1 MADFS
6 KRLEAAGQRLFRDRL
21 RCLQVNVGYRC
32 NLECSHCHV
41 AGGPQRAESMS
52 GAVMAAVLDFAKRI
66 GVSEIDIT
74 GGAPEMNPNLSEF
87 IAYCRQIPSVKRL
100 LLRTNLVI
108 WDEPGYESMPEFFAA
123 NKVELVASLPHYLEQ
138 EADQQRGQWVHRRSI
153 AMLQRL
159 NALGYG
165 RPESKLLLHLV
176 YNPLGAYLPRPQSE
190 LEAEYHD
197 QLNKEYGIAFNSLF
211 TITNMPIGRFRKQLE
226 KEGLFGDYMGLLKDN
241 MNQGNLPQVM
251 CRTTLSVNWEGQV
264 FDCDF
269 NQMLK
274 LQGANGSAH
283 ISDIDPSQLAGQLI
297 ATGDHCFACVAGLG
311 SSCQGSLV

>member
-1 MADFS
+1 MTDFS
-6 KRLEAAGQRLFRDRL
+6 KRIEAAGQRLVRDRL
-21 RCLQVNVGYRC
+21 HCLQVNVGYRC

-52 GAVMAAVLDFAKRI
+52 REVMADVLDFAKRA
-66 GVSEIDIT
+66 GACEIDIT

-87 IAYCRQIPSVKRL
+87 IVRCRQIPSVERV

-108 WDEPGYESMPEFFAA
+108 WDEQGYESMPEFFAA
-123 NKVELVASLPHYLEQ
+123 NMVELVASLPHYLEQ
-138 EADQQRGQWVHRRSI
+138 EADQQRGQGVHRRSI

-159 NALGYG
+159 SALGYG

-176 YNPLGAYLPRPQSE
+176 YNPLGTSLPRPQGE

-211 TITNMPIGRFRKQLE
+211 TITNMPIGRFRKHLE
-226 KEGLFGDYMGLLKDN
+226 RQGLLGDYMNLLKDN
-241 MNQGNLPQVM
+241 MNLANLQQVM
-251 CRTTLSVNWEGQV
+251 CRTTFSVNWAGNV

-274 LQGANGSAH
+274 LQGANDSAY
-283 ISDIDPSQLAGQLI
+283 IGDIDPAQLAGQII